1 MVDVITLGEALIDFV
16 PSESG
21 LPLSGVPEFYRRFG
35 GAPANVAVGLG
46 KLGEEV
52 GFIGKVGED
61 SFGDYLKREFQDN
74 GVDVSGFYRTPKV
87 NTTLAFVS
95 LTEAGERDFAFYR
108 NPGADEL
115 LTEDEID
122 EDYIASSK
130 IFHFGSLS
138 LTKEESREATVK
150 AVRCANR
157 NGVTVTMDPNLR
169 TDLWDDERKL
179 KKAVKNLLPEVE
191 VVKLSEEEALF
202 LTDRT
207 GLEAAT
213 NEILK
218 EGPKLVVATRGEKGC
233 LLNFHGSV
241 HRIGGHRVN
250 VKDTTGAGD
259 GFMAGALHKLIQ
271 LNGNLEGLTETNVLD
286 AVEFGNAVA
295 AITTTD
301 YGATSSFPNREEVNR
316 FTS

>member
-1 MVDVITLGEALIDFV
+1 MVDVITMGEALIDFV
-16 PSESG
+16 PTESG
-21 LPLSGVPEFYRRFG
+21 LPLAEVNNFYRRFG

-61 SFGDYLKREFQDN
+61 SFGDYLEREFREN
-74 GVDVSGFYRTPKV
+74 GVDVSRLRKTREA

-122 EDYIASSK
+122 EDYISSSK
-130 IFHFGSLS
+130 FLHFGSLS
-138 LTKEESREATVK
+138 LTRKESQEATVK
-150 AVRCANR
+150 AVRCAKR
-157 NGVTVTMDPNLR
+157 HGVTVTMDPNLR
-169 TDLWDDERKL
+169 ADLWEDEDNL
-179 KKAVKNLLPEVE
+179 KKTVKELLPEVQ

-202 LTDRT
+202 LTESA

-241 HRIGGHRVN
+241 HRIGGHQVD

-295 AITTTD
+295 AMTTTD

>member
-1 MVDVITLGEALIDFV
+1 MVDIITLGEALIDFV
-16 PSESG
+16 PTESG
-21 LPLSGVPEFYRRFG
+21 LPLAEVEKFYRRFG
-35 GAPANVAVGLG
+35 GAPANVAVGLS

-61 SFGDYLKREFQDN
+61 SFGDFLERKFREND
-74 GVDVSGFYRTPKV
+74 VDVSGLQKTREA

-115 LTEDEID
+115 LTGDEID
-122 EDYIASSK
+122 EDYVASSK
-130 IFHFGSLS
+130 FLHFGSLS
-138 LTKEESREATVK
+138 LTKQESREATVK

-169 TDLWDDERKL
+169 VDLWEDERKL
-179 KKAVKNLLPEVE
+179 KKTVKELLPEVE

-202 LTDRT
+202 LTDST

-213 NEILK
+213 NAILK

-241 HRIGGHRVN
+241 HRIGGHRVD

-259 GFMAGALHKLIQ
+259 GFMAGTLHKLIQ
-271 LNGNLEGLTETNVLD
+271 LNGNLEGLTENNVLD

-295 AITTTD
+295 AMTTTD
-301 YGATSSFPNREEVNR
+301 YGAISSFPNKKEVNR

>member
-1 MVDVITLGEALIDFV
+1 MVDIITLGEALIDFV

-21 LPLSGVPEFYRRFG
+21 LPLSEVPEFYRRFG

-46 KLGEEV
+46 KLDEDV

-61 SFGDYLKREFQDN
+61 SFGDYLKREFKDN
-74 GVDVSGFYRTPKV
+74 GVDVRGLYRTPET

-115 LTEDEID
+115 LTASEID
-122 EDYIASSK
+122 EDYVASSK
-130 IFHFGSLS
+130 FLHFGSLS
-138 LTKEESREATVK
+138 LTRKKSREATVK
-150 AVRCANR
+150 AVNYAVQ

-179 KKAVKNLLPEVE
+179 KKTVKNLLPEVE
-191 VVKLSEEEALF
+191 VVKLSEEEAFF
-202 LTDRT
+202 LTDT
-207 GLEAAT
+207 DELETAT
-213 NEILK
+213 NALLN
-218 EGPKLVVATRGEKGC
+218 EGPKLVAVTQGEKGC
-233 LLNFHGSV
+233 LLNFRGSV
-241 HRIGGHRVN
+241 HRIDGHRVD

-259 GFMAGALHKLIQ
+259 GFMAGALHRLIQ
-271 LNGNLEGLTETNVLD
+271 LGGDLNEVNEDEVME
-286 AVEFGNAVA
+286 AVRFGNAVA

-301 YGATSSFPNREEVNR
+301 YGATSSLPNQEEVNR
-316 FTS
+316 FIS